1 MEIDHIKV
9 ESLSIYIKNLQLLDK
24 HCHVENEWGDEK
36 ILRGAVWSGSLT
48 YGFEAKSFQQ

>member
-24 HCHVENEWGDEK
+24 HCHVENERGDEK
-36 ILRGAVWSGSLT
+36 ILRGAIWSGSLT